1 MFIKFHLNDKKLLGV
16 FKIHYRVVYLNK
28 NEETCVLYERVPFV
42 ETDSKV
48 SRSRRNNNTP
58 TFAKIF
64 LEALL
69 CRAMSLLGF
78 YNFKP

>member
-1 MFIKFHLNDKKLLGV
+1 MLG
-16 FKIHYRVVYLNK
+16 
-28 NEETCVLYERVPFV
+28 VPFV

-48 SRSRRNNNTP
+48 SLLRRNNNTP
-58 TFAKIF
+58 TFTKII
-64 LEALL
+64 LKALLL